1 MSRPFLVVALLALLL
16 SGCGA
21 STAHNDA
28 DVAFASGMV
37 PHHRQA
43 VQMSDTLLAKPGIDG
58 DVTAL
63 ASRIKAEQAP
73 EIEQMRGWLSAWGA
87 GVETNDGGG
96 MGGMDDGMMS
106 AEEMNALGEADGRT
120 AQTLYLQGMVRHH
133 RGAVA
138 MAQTEVAQGENA
150 DAKALA
156 QSIITSQQ
164 AEIDQMNQLLAR

>member
-1 MSRPFLVVALLALLL
+1 
-16 SGCGA
+16 
-21 STAHNDA
+21 
-28 DVAFASGMV
+28 
-37 PHHRQA
+37 
-43 VQMSDTLLAKPGIDG
+43 MSDTLLAKSGVDR

-63 ASRIKAEQAP
+63 ATRIKAEQAP

-87 GVETNDGGG
+87 GDGRTAQ
-96 MGGMDDGMMS
+96 GGMDGMGDGMMS
-106 AEEMNALGEADGRT
+106 AEEMNALGQADGRT

-133 RGAVA
+133 EGAVA

-150 DAKALA
+150 DAKTLA